1 MPQGRSPKPLRVHH
15 LEGTFRDSVHGKPS
29 KAMVSADGE
38 VGPPPKHLDTA
49 GRNLW
54 EFVSRH
60 QHDYLAGSDR
70 IGLQMLCEVW
80 GLRAKA
86 LAALGVDLM
95 DKPTRTASCESAT
108 HALLLKRLLERFS
121 MALQRKR
128 LQADAVRKQI
138 EIRFDPAGVRERLL
152 ARRHTA

>member
-95 DKPTRTASCESAT
+95 DKPTRTAFTQYDSL
-108 HALLLKRLLERFS
+108 ALKLLAKFGLTPADRARLG
-121 MALQRKR
+121 
-128 LQADAVRKQI
+128 
-138 EIRFDPAGVRERLL
+138 EIRPDEYDPAAEFVQ
-152 ARRHTA
+152 